1 MTALSRSEFEALVAQ
16 ALDDLP
22 PYFHVKMNNVEV
34 IVETAP
40 TLEDYRQ
47 VGGRPGGVL
56 LGLYVGIPLTAR
68 TSGYQLV
75 PPDTIRIF
83 QQPIEQLCRTPEEVR
98 QQVRHTVIHELA
110 HHFGIS
116 DARLRELG
124 AY

>member
-1 MTALSRSEFEALVAQ
+1 MATLSRTEFEELVAQ

-22 PYFHVKMNNVEV
+22 PFFQAKMNNVEI
-34 IVETAP
+34 IVEAAP
-40 TLEDYRQ
+40 TPGDYQ
-47 VGGRPGGVL
+47 EAGGRIGGVL
-56 LGLYVGIPLTAR
+56 LGLYTGIPLTKR

-83 QQPIEQLCRTPEEVR
+83 QQPIEQLCRTPLEVR
-98 QQVRHTVIHELA
+98 QQVRRTVIHELA